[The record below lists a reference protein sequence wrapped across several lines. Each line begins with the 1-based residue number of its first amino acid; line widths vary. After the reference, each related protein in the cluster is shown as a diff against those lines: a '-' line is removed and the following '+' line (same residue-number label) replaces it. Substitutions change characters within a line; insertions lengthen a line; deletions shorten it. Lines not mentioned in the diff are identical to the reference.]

1 MSKCHSRGSP
11 EHLDTFSMHSWLHLD
26 INWELIIPRLCAIFH
41 VRTQFE
47 CGAGNDWVP
56 FMSGIWYV
64 WALFRTGRGHALT
77 QFNNIS
83 VHFWMIFGS
92 IPAMLGCNSGTTHS
106 MPGHY
111 LRASLT
117 MFGQHSGQSLIMH
130 GVVRKHIWS
139 CLCVI
144 R

>member
-1 MSKCHSRGSP
+1 MSTRHSRGSP
-11 EHLDTFSMHSWLHLD
+11 AYLDTPSMHSWLHLD
-26 INWELIIPRLCAIFH
+26 ISWELILPRLCAIFN

-56 FMSGIWYV
+56 FMSSIWYV
-64 WALFRTGRGHALT
+64 WALFRTGPGHALP

-92 IPAMLGCNSGTTHS
+92 MPAMLECNSGTTHS
-106 MPGHY
+106 MPGQY
-111 LRASLT
+111 LRAPLT

-139 CLCVI
+139 CLCAI